1 MKNIIDG
8 KKISLEI
15 KEEIK
20 AFVKERV
27 EKGLRAPKIASIL
40 IGNDGGSIY
49 YINNQEKVATSL
61 GIEFDKIILDE
72 GIEEDKLINIISKL
86 NEDKGVDGIILQLP
100 LPKNLNEKKIINA
113 ISPEKDID
121 CLTYINQG
129 KLYCGENVFLPC
141 TPNSVITLLEKYN
154 IELQGK
160 NVVVIGRSNIVGKPV
175 AQLLL
180 NKNATIT
187 ICHSKTKDLKDICK
201 KADILIVAIGRA
213 KYINKDYI
221 NKKSI
226 VIDVGT
232 SSLNGKITGDVDFD
246 DIVNEVE
253 MLTPVPGG
261 VGALTTTLLIKNSCE
276 ALVKYENENFNS

>member
-20 AFVKERV
+20 AFVKGRV

-160 NVVVIGRSNIVGKPV
+160 NVAVIGRSNIVGKPV